1 MKRSVYLFFII
12 MLLISSS
19 GCLWTTCQ
27 LADTAGKNNL
37 TYSVYG
43 AYAGYLTE
51 EDKALADSIDG
62 ADEILVGGNVS
73 YGVMDVLD
81 FQMGMQG
88 PNFGAGLK
96 YAPDFNIPLRMAVT
110 GGLYTNAGNMLVTP
124 SAGLIASY
132 HISEQVT
139 FTGGSEIFIRGTDD
153 YKGEVYFSVDLKRS
167 DPFSEQVFN
176 NVVNVMVPKA
186 IQFNVAY
193 PFNEPYNKLHL
204 GISLRYELK
213 FSSDE
218 NKNNE
223 II

>member
-1 MKRSVYLFFII
+1 MKRIVMLIFATMII
-12 MLLISSS
+12 ISSS

-43 AYAGYLTE
+43 AYAGYLSE

-62 ADEILVGGNVS
+62 ADEFLMGGSLS
-73 YGVMDVLD
+73 YGIMDELD
-81 FQMGMQG
+81 FQMGAQG

-96 YAPDFNIPLRMAVT
+96 YAPDFHMPLRIAVT

-124 SAGLIASY
+124 AAGLIASY

-139 FTGGSEIFIRGTDD
+139 FTGGSEMFIRSSND
-153 YKGEVYFSVDLKRS
+153 YNGEVYFSVDLKRN

-176 NVVNVMVPKA
+176 NVVNVLIPKA

-193 PFNEPYNKLHL
+193 PFNEPYDKLHL

-213 FSSDE
+213 FSSD
-218 NKNNE
+218 NDNNE
-223 II
+223 MI